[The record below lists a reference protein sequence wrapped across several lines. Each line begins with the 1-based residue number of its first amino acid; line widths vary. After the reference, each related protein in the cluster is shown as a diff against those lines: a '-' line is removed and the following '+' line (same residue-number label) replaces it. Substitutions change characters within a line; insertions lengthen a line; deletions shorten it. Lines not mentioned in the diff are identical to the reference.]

1 MFGYQLTR
9 SSGYKKPRIQRGRWD
24 SSGRGN
30 YSGRGLKG
38 QGSRAGASMRS
49 SFEGG
54 QTPLIQRLPKL
65 RGFKRHFK
73 LQTVFQPVNLAA
85 LERDVRV
92 ESGATITFENLV
104 VRGYAHKNDKVKVLG
119 NGDLSKKLS
128 FDGIHAFSATAK
140 EKIEAAGGSIA

>member
-38 QGSRAGASMRS
+38 QGSRTGTSMRA

>member
-1 MFGYQLTR
+1 M
-9 SSGYKKPRIQRGRWD
+9 
-24 SSGRGN
+24 
-30 YSGRGLKG
+30 
-38 QGSRAGASMRS
+38 RA